1 MNEPRVRAVEEHYD
15 RTAARWKDIYNSQTF
30 HDHLIADRL
39 RRALELLAVKE
50 KGARAVDAG
59 CGAGQ
64 MVAALAERGY
74 RTSGFDISGNMV
86 AASQELL
93 TGRGLTA
100 EVVQAN
106 GEELPYDDGSFD
118 VVTALGYI
126 EYFPSPAKAVAELAR
141 VAAPGAEL
149 LITAPNP
156 LRLAYLTDPI
166 GVVRGYLHPDQGYR
180 RRYFNAKALHTL
192 LEAQGLQVQHVF
204 GHGLGPFSVA
214 GRPFVSDARS
224 IRLDRRLDAL
234 LPAAASRLLGAN
246 LIAVARK

>member
-1 MNEPRVRAVEEHYD
+1 MKEPRVRAVEEHYD
-15 RTAARWKDIYNSQTF
+15 QTAARWKGIYASETF

-39 RRALELLAVKE
+39 RRALELLAVRE
-50 KGARAVDAG
+50 KGLRAVDAG

-74 RTSGFDISGNMV
+74 RVSGFDISRNMV
-86 AASQELL
+86 SASQELL
-93 TGRGLTA
+93 AQRGLQG
-100 EVVQAN
+100 EVAQAN

-118 VVTALGYI
+118 VVSALGYI

-141 VAAPGAEL
+141 IAAPGAEL
-149 LITAPNP
+149 VITAPNP
-156 LRLAYLTDPI
+156 LRLAYLTDPL

-180 RRYFNAKALHTL
+180 RRYFNAKGLRAL
-192 LEAQGLQVQHVF
+192 LEAQGLRVLSVV

-214 GRPFVSDARS
+214 GRPVLSDARS
-224 IRLDRRLDAL
+224 IRLDQRLDGL
-234 LPAAASRLLGAN
+234 LPAPATRLLGAN